1 MTLRARIALLVGLAV
16 AIAVAV
22 VSVAAYALARDG
34 ARREVDQFL
43 ARRGAAVVF
52 AQILDLDEINR
63 RFPGRGP
70 ARDIVLGSGRVI
82 EEDVVVQFVLP
93 DVVITVS
100 EAAVVLP
107 VEPIDREVATAE
119 RGDLL
124 RDVTVDGNHYRM
136 LTRRVAPRA
145 AMQVARDL
153 SETDAILARLRTE
166 LMLLGLGGVV
176 IAAGAGWWVARRSMR
191 PVGDLTLAAERV
203 AATHDLTAS
212 IPVDRDDEI
221 GRLAASF
228 NAMLAALEEARAGQ
242 QRLVADA
249 SHELRT
255 PLTSL
260 RTNIELVARGAIPEG
275 ELSGVLDDAKTELIE
290 LTNIVDE
297 LVDLATVG
305 RHDEPK
311 QRSDLAEI
319 VHRVVERAQRRSGA
333 TITTSLEPT
342 QIEMRIDGMTRA
354 VSNLVDNALKW
365 GGENGPVEIELRGR
379 RLTVRDHGP
388 GIDPGDR
395 PRVFDRFYRASSAR
409 TKPGSGLGLSIVAA
423 VVEDHGGTVFAGAP
437 EGGGAEVGFTL

>member
-1 MTLRARIALLVGLAV
+1 
-16 AIAVAV
+16 
-22 VSVAAYALARDG
+22 
-34 ARREVDQFL
+34 
-43 ARRGAAVVF
+43 
-52 AQILDLDEINR
+52 
-63 RFPGRGP
+63 
-70 ARDIVLGSGRVI
+70 
-82 EEDVVVQFVLP
+82 
-93 DVVITVS
+93 
-100 EAAVVLP
+100 
-107 VEPIDREVATAE
+107 
-119 RGDLL
+119 
-124 RDVTVDGNHYRM
+124 M

-342 QIEMRIDGMTRA
+342 QIEMRVDGMTRA

-365 GGENGPVEIELRGR
+365 GGENGPVEIELQGR